1 VRFSLI
7 VPTISRTRELDRF
20 LASLERQRQKN
31 FELIVVDQNPDDRLV
46 SLLSPY
52 TNRLSILHLRSEKK
66 GASRARNI
74 GLRHASGD
82 VVAFPDDDCLYPPD
96 LLSRVTRILASRP
109 EIDGLTGRLIDK
121 DGQDSSGRF
130 DARAGDLGKISVWTR
145 AIEATVFLRE
155 ECVRELRFD
164 ESLGVGAGTAWGAG
178 EVTDYLLRLLNRGKS
193 LQYDPELTVI
203 HRQFVSAYDE
213 QAARKAFSYGCGM
226 GRVLRMHKMPLWF
239 KAKWLVRPLG
249 GAMLSAAALSL
260 PKARFRWC
268 TFRGRLKGLL
278 AS

>member
-1 VRFSLI
+1 MRFSLI
-7 VPTISRTRELDRF
+7 VPTIHRTGELSRF
-20 LASLERQRQKN
+20 LASLALQRHKN
-31 FELIVVDQNPDDRLV
+31 FELIVVDQNPDDRVV
-46 SLLSPY
+46 SVLSPY
-52 TNRLSILHLRSEKK
+52 ANRLSMLHLRSKQK

-82 VVAFPDDDCLYPPD
+82 AVAFPDDDCLYPPD
-96 LLSRVTRILASRP
+96 LLSRVDSTFTRRP
-109 EIDGLTGRLIDK
+109 EIDGLTGRLIDE
-121 DGQDSSGRF
+121 DGRDSSARF
-130 DARAGDLGKISVWTR
+130 DARAGALGKISVWAR

-164 ESLGVGAGTAWGAG
+164 ESLGVGAGTEWGAG
-178 EVTDYLLRLLNRGKS
+178 EVTDYLLRLLEMGKS
-193 LQYDPELTVI
+193 LQYDPDLMVI
-203 HRQFVSAYDE
+203 HRPFVSAYDDR
-213 QAARKAFSYGCGM
+213 AMRRAFSYGCGM

-260 PKARFRWC
+260 PKARLRWC
-268 TFRGRLKGLL
+268 TFRGRLKGML